1 MVRVGTEI
9 EKKLA
14 EFQRPLT
21 VGEVAARAGV
31 AVSTLH
37 FYENEGLISSWRN
50 SGNQRRYARE
60 VLRRVAVIKVA
71 QRTGIPLKEI
81 REALST
87 LPEKRTP
94 TAGDWKKLSAR
105 WRSHLTERIERLTRL
120 RDQLD
125 GCIGCG
131 CLSVESCPL
140 RNAGDR
146 LGKDGPGAR
155 LLEIGD
161 AESSAAGT
169 HGRQSCRND
178 ESTEGPTKF
187 NR

>member
-1 MVRVGTEI
+1 MKSNTEI
-9 EKKLA
+9 EKKLPR
-14 EFQRPLT
+14 FRHPLT
-21 VGEVAARAGV
+21 VGEVAKRAGV

-37 FYENEGLISSWRN
+37 FYEAQGLITSWRN

-81 REALST
+81 REALAT

-94 TAGDWKKLSAR
+94 TSADWKKLSAR
-105 WRSHLTERIERLTRL
+105 WRTHLSDRIERLTRL

-131 CLSVESCPL
+131 CLSVDCVHYGIQEIISHSK
-140 RNAGDR
+140 DR
-146 LGKDGPGAR
+146 VHGCWKHRVQVPRKRWRDDGW
-155 LLEIGD
+155 
-161 AESSAAGT
+161 SA
-169 HGRQSCRND
+169 H
-178 ESTEGPTKF
+178 
-187 NR
+187 